1 MFEDT
6 PTAPSDPIFG
16 LTAAFLRDE
25 NPAKINL
32 GAGVFR
38 NEAGSTP
45 ILGAVK
51 EAERR
56 IWQEEN
62 SKTYLPIEGDP
73 RYARHVRRLM
83 LGDDHP
89 LVDDPR
95 CFTVHTPGGTGAL
108 RLAADF
114 LRRDAPE
121 RRLWIP
127 DPTWLNHAQIGR
139 AARLEVETYPYLDP
153 NRRRLDLAGML
164 VVLSGA
170 TAGDV
175 VVVHG
180 CCHNPS
186 GIDPAPDQW
195 RQLADLFRERGLLPL
210 VDFAYLGFGQGL
222 EADRAGVVT
231 LVETVGAAMICT
243 SFSKNFAL
251 YSERVGAL
259 TVVAPTAESATAV
272 LSQIKHCA
280 RVSYSN
286 PPAHGG
292 ALVTAILDS
301 EEMRRQWH
309 EELAAMR
316 QRIVDMR
323 RLFVEGLD
331 RRGVQ
336 LSSDGNGFLTEQQGM
351 FSFLGLSTDQ
361 VARLR
366 TEFSIYIVGSSRVNF
381 ASMTRASMDY
391 LCDAIAQVS

>member
-16 LTAAFLRDE
+16 LTAAFRRDE

-38 NEAGSTP
+38 DESGRTP

-56 IWQEEN
+56 LWQEES

-73 RYARHVRRLM
+73 RYAGHVRRLM

-108 RLAADF
+108 RLATDF
-114 LRRDAPE
+114 LHRDAPE

-127 DPTWLNHAQIGR
+127 DPTWINHAQIGR
-139 AARLEVETYPYLDP
+139 AASLQVETYPYLDAS
-153 NRRRLDLAGML
+153 RRRLDLAAML
-164 VVLSGA
+164 VTLSGA

-175 VVVHG
+175 VVLHG

-186 GIDPAPDQW
+186 GVDPTPDQW
-195 RQLADLFRERGLLPL
+195 RQLADLLAERDLLPL

-222 EADRAGVVT
+222 EADRAGVVDK
-231 LVETVGAAMICT
+231 VSAVMICT

-251 YSERVGAL
+251 YNERVGAL
-259 TVVAPTAESATAV
+259 TVLAPQPESASAV
-272 LSQIKHCA
+272 LTQIKHCA

-292 ALVTAILDS
+292 NLVTTILGS
-301 EEMRRQWH
+301 EEMRRQWK
-309 EELAAMR
+309 EELTAMR

-336 LSSDGNGFLTEQQGM
+336 LSSAGNGFLTEQRGM
-351 FSFLGLSTDQ
+351 FSFLGLSTEQ
-361 VARLR
+361 VHRLR
-366 TEFSIYIVGSSRVNF
+366 NEYSIYIVGSSRVNF